1 MKPLTEKLVRM
12 IRWIASLR
20 IPVYA
25 AHAGYFVI
33 LAAFPTLVL
42 LLGLLRYTG
51 LQVQTLTG
59 LLEGFLPQALMP
71 AARKLIRSAYEN
83 TSGAVLSLS
92 AVTGLWS
99 AGRGIYGLLT
109 GLNGVYGVTENRGWF
124 RTRLLCGLYA
134 LGFLLV
140 LVATLVLH
148 VFGVALFPPGTGGA
162 LHRLRFFILLGLQTA
177 LFAGIFTVL
186 PNRKNRF
193 RDSLP
198 GAFLASS
205 GWLVF
210 SDLYSF
216 YVEHFAAYAN
226 VFGSVY
232 GVALS
237 MLWLYFCICILFYGG
252 ALNRYLS
259 TGT

>member
-1 MKPLTEKLVRM
+1 MKQLIEKLVRM
-12 IRWIASLR
+12 VRWIISLR

-25 AHAGYFVI
+25 AHAGYFMI
-33 LAAFPTLVL
+33 LAAFPMLVL

-59 LLEGFLPQALMP
+59 VLEGFLPQALLP
-71 AARKLIRSAYEN
+71 AARKLIRSTYEN
-83 TSGAVLSLS
+83 TSGAVISLS
-92 AVTGLWS
+92 AVTALWS

-109 GLNGVYGVTENRGWF
+109 GLNGVYGVTENRGWL

-140 LVATLVLH
+140 LVLTLVLQ
-148 VFGVALFPPGTGGA
+148 VFGTALFHAYLGSK
-162 LHRLRFFILLGLQTA
+162 LLQLRFFLLLLLQTG
-177 LFAGIFTVL
+177 LFAAIFTVL

-193 RDSLP
+193 RESLP
-198 GAFLASS
+198 GAFLSAA
-205 GWLVF
+205 GWLIF
-210 SDLYSF
+210 SDLYSI
-216 YVEHFAAYAN
+216 YVEHFAGYAN

-237 MLWLYFCICILFYGG
+237 MLWLYWCMCILFYGG
-252 ALNRYLS
+252 ALNRYL
-259 TGT
+259 TI

>member
-1 MKPLTEKLVRM
+1 MKQLADKAVRM
-12 IRWIASLR
+12 MRWVARLR

-33 LAAFPTLVL
+33 LASFPMLVL

-51 LQVQTLTG
+51 LQVQTLTAF
-59 LLEGFLPQALMP
+59 LEGFLPQALMP
-71 AARKLIRSAYEN
+71 AARKLIRSTYEN

-92 AVTGLWS
+92 AVTALWS
-99 AGRGIYGLLT
+99 AGRGIQGLLT
-109 GLNGVYGVTENRGWF
+109 GLNGVYGVTENRGWL

-148 VFGVALFPPGTGGA
+148 VFGTELFRSQSGN
-162 LHRLRFFILLGLQTA
+162 LLQLRFFLLLGLQTA

-193 RDSLP
+193 RESLP
-198 GAFLASS
+198 GAFLASA
-205 GWLVF
+205 GWLIF

-216 YVEHFAAYAN
+216 YVEHFAGYTN
-226 VFGSVY
+226 LFGSVY

-259 TGT
+259 TDP